1 MTRKTA
7 LETYFSTVSP
17 TYIENWNSAL
27 YELSI
32 PQIDIPLSQEDT
44 QSLGRSI
51 HKYGHQFPDCP
62 SSTLPSVTEK
72 IKQALNH
79 FPEGAFIRLGSRSAK
94 DSYYALNRGLRI
106 TDAYSAIRMLTEAS
120 ARVAFD
126 LKLALNNNYNPHIFV
141 REWIDMPD
149 WTEFRCFMRNRKL
162 VGISQYDCKNLG
174 HCPNIAKYENKIRL
188 SIESFFEQFRLLS
201 HLDTVIFDVFLEVD
215 KNMHEPLI
223 KVKLLE
229 LNPFFK
235 KTDYCLFEQ
244 ADFDGSLRFL

>member
-1 MTRKTA
+1 
-7 LETYFSTVSP
+7 
-17 TYIENWNSAL
+17 
-27 YELSI
+27 
-32 PQIDIPLSQEDT
+32 
-44 QSLGRSI
+44 
-51 HKYGHQFPDCP
+51 
-62 SSTLPSVTEK
+62 
-72 IKQALNH
+72 
-79 FPEGAFIRLGSRSAK
+79 
-94 DSYYALNRGLRI
+94 
-106 TDAYSAIRMLTEAS
+106 MLTEAS